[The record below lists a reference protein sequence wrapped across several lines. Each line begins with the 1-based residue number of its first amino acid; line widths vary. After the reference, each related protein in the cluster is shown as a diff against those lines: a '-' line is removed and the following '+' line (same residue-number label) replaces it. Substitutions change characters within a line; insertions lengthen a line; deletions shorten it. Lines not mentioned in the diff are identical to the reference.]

1 MSHTYRG
8 PTREQHRRTM
18 RRLRQQDRDRAHVRL
33 ETLEPSLS
41 SIKEQLV
48 REEERKR
55 IESLWEQ
62 SIDFFANSSGNID
75 SAKEES
81 DGPAK

>member
-8 PTREQHRRTM
+8 PTREQHRRTI

-33 ETLEPSLS
+33 ETLQSSLS
-41 SIKEQLV
+41 NIKEQLV
-48 REEERKR
+48 REEERKH

-62 SIDFFANSSGNID
+62 SIDFFARND
-75 SAKEES
+75 KEI
-81 DGPAK
+81 